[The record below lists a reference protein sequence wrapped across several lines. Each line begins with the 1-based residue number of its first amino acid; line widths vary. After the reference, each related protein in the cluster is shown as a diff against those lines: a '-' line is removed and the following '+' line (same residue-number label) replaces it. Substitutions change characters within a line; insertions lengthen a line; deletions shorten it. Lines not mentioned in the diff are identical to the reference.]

1 MPFTT
6 FLQRIRG
13 KEVQEETIVMPV
25 FEDVPE
31 ELLEEEF
38 KDAVEELVVEELVV
52 EEPILKEVKVL
63 TKEELQLLS
72 KMEIDE
78 YAFGH
83 GIELDR
89 RRSKSSMIND
99 FLTQIN
105 KGE

>member
-6 FLQRIRG
+6 FLQRIQG

-25 FEDVPE
+25 FEDVSE
-31 ELLEEEF
+31 DLLEEEF
-38 KDAVEELVVEELVV
+38 KDEVEELVV

-72 KMEIDE
+72 KREIDE

>member
-25 FEDVPE
+25 FKDVSE
-31 ELLEEEF
+31 ELLEKEF
-38 KDAVEELVVEELVV
+38 KDEVEELVI
-52 EEPILKEVKVL
+52 EEPVLEEVKVL

>member
-6 FLQRIRG
+6 FLQRIQG

-25 FEDVPE
+25 FEDVSE

-38 KDAVEELVVEELVV
+38 KDEVEELIV
-52 EEPILKEVKVL
+52 EEPVLKEVKVL

-72 KMEIDE
+72 KSKIDE